1 MSDHSEQGD
10 EIDLMLDLDWDGDD
24 ERPAFAAPTAI
35 APAPTPPAPPTTAR
49 ADIAPRDAA
58 MQPPTPPPP
67 PSAPAAVPPAP
78 TPTVR
83 EVPDPPSPAPGPR
96 VAREA
101 PLDDTL
107 RLDMEF
113 DATLEMDFDTGFEA
127 PVETRVNERPD
138 APSAPVEDAESTTRT
153 PMPPREIGLDDT
165 ALDTRLDTK
174 LDTKLEMRVAPA
186 MRDDTSQPTIAES
199 LLARTVL
206 DAPRGGSA
214 KSPKSPRTKAAASGV
229 PEPRF
234 SGSSLDFGRLS
245 LDDEQDRRE
254 AQAIKLPPLV
264 ETTTMIV
271 SIAAVV
277 FVLVAAVVFAFGD
290 RLLDLF

>member
-1 MSDHSEQGD
+1 
-10 EIDLMLDLDWDGDD
+10 
-24 ERPAFAAPTAI
+24 
-35 APAPTPPAPPTTAR
+35 
-49 ADIAPRDAA
+49 
-58 MQPPTPPPP
+58 
-67 PSAPAAVPPAP
+67 
-78 TPTVR
+78 
-83 EVPDPPSPAPGPR
+83 
-96 VAREA
+96 
-101 PLDDTL
+101 
-107 RLDMEF
+107 
-113 DATLEMDFDTGFEA
+113 
-127 PVETRVNERPD
+127 
-138 APSAPVEDAESTTRT
+138 
-153 PMPPREIGLDDT
+153 MPPREIGLDDT

-254 AQAIKLPPLV
+254 AQAIQLPPLV

-277 FVLVAAVVFAFGD
+277 FVLVAAVAFAFGD